1 MNAEANQLLVDRP
14 NDAPGVHCPDINLV
28 GRRNARIEQL
38 QGQVSCLLQKM
49 RIAVVYGGDKN
60 EDGAVIYKSHNP
72 RCWKSYESVARDI
85 AKSLQRIGAGNVRL
99 FPDDKQLADK
109 LLDNEIDFVW
119 LNTGGVQGYTSVSH
133 AASMLEMLGVP
144 YVGHDP
150 LTGAILDSKHAFKR
164 QLIGANIP
172 TARFMT
178 WHCAAGPFKPDQ
190 VKRFQEV
197 FDDYPGPFIVKPVSG
212 RASLNVE
219 YVEKADDLGDVV
231 QKVFDATLNFVM
243 IERYLPGR
251 EFCIAACGAVIARGG
266 KLINLNQPFVF
277 SAVERVLEP
286 DEHIFTSMDMR
297 PITSERVRSLDP
309 SQDAGVISEL
319 QALAH
324 AVVDE
329 LAIDTLVRLD
339 VRADATGKLFVLETN
354 PKPDLKAPSKDGGTN
369 LISAGLSAAGMS
381 YDDLILSLFAD
392 RIDALMS
399 RWRGTTNHILRHLE
413 SASEQ
418 APTAHIKRTG
428 NGHG

>member
-1 MNAEANQLLVDRP
+1 
-14 NDAPGVHCPDINLV
+14 
-28 GRRNARIEQL
+28 
-38 QGQVSCLLQKM
+38 
-49 RIAVVYGGDKN
+49 
-60 EDGAVIYKSHNP
+60 
-72 RCWKSYESVARDI
+72 
-85 AKSLQRIGAGNVRL
+85 
-99 FPDDKQLADK
+99 
-109 LLDNEIDFVW
+109 
-119 LNTGGVQGYTSVSH
+119 
-133 AASMLEMLGVP
+133 
-144 YVGHDP
+144 
-150 LTGAILDSKHAFKR
+150 
-164 QLIGANIP
+164 
-172 TARFMT
+172 
-178 WHCAAGPFKPDQ
+178 
-190 VKRFQEV
+190 
-197 FDDYPGPFIVKPVSG
+197 
-212 RASLNVE
+212 
-219 YVEKADDLGDVV
+219 
-231 QKVFDATLNFVM
+231 M